1 MMDRTDS
8 QQNDSIPIETAGIS
22 MAAFLE
28 SSPPNVLAEIN
39 HVANRDLR
47 LNAHHLYTPDIQSHC
62 DGKLCGGIRSFSCR
76 SRDLTIVPKK
86 AHSAFLPYTCRNC
99 QRTSKT
105 YAISVVWDGERRN
118 GKARKFGEWPE
129 FGPPTPPGVIKLIGP
144 DREIFLKGRRAEN
157 QGMGIG
163 AFAYYRRVVE
173 NDKDRIL
180 DEMIRAAQRLD
191 SSEELIQQ
199 LGQHDTRRSSLK
211 QLVRSSTFFHK
222 TC

>member
-47 LNAHHLYTPDIQSHC
+47 LNAHHLYTPDIQLHC

-76 SRDLTIVPKK
+76 SQDLTIVPKK